1 MAFTTCVCNVSKS
14 ALSNYIDIAIHIR
27 CPIISI
33 PMEAALSLLLSSIHI
48 LLIGDIIYEF
58 NCVFLCVSCF
68 NSLVDSAFF
77 FAFCFSLF
85 WGGNLKHWSC

>member
-33 PMEAALSLLLSSIHI
+33 PMEAALSLLLSSIH
-48 LLIGDIIYEF
+48 LLYAK
-58 NCVFLCVSCF
+58 
-68 NSLVDSAFF
+68 NSRKDRHITL
-77 FAFCFSLF
+77 
-85 WGGNLKHWSC
+85 GI